1 MPRTIDL
8 DTSMHAIFP
17 KRCVCCGAPP
27 RAIWTA
33 RAVKGIDLIAFRV
46 RRVYEI
52 TLPLCRACVWR
63 RAGIGGIAAVL
74 IGIGVPIGA
83 ILVWGTVFL
92 NHGRRP
98 GDAATTAL
106 MATVIAALYYVRNV
120 HSRVMDRF
128 FLGVSGAGLDEH
140 RGVARLW
147 VRDDRLAE
155 EIHSEPI
162 PVKYVDRHA
171 HATESERYE
180 YQRRTWWFKCLV
192 GAVFLWVS
200 FITWQDLSDLERGR
214 AQTVQVWAPLA
225 MLYRVAGLWPSV
237 LILAL
242 PGAAFVAWGLW
253 QLGRKLFI
261 QAAE

>member
-1 MPRTIDL
+1 
-8 DTSMHAIFP
+8 
-17 KRCVCCGAPP
+17 
-27 RAIWTA
+27 
-33 RAVKGIDLIAFRV
+33 
-46 RRVYEI
+46 
-52 TLPLCRACVWR
+52 
-63 RAGIGGIAAVL
+63 
-74 IGIGVPIGA
+74 
-83 ILVWGTVFL
+83 
-92 NHGRRP
+92 
-98 GDAATTAL
+98 

-214 AQTVQVWAPLA
+214 ARPCKSGSPLA